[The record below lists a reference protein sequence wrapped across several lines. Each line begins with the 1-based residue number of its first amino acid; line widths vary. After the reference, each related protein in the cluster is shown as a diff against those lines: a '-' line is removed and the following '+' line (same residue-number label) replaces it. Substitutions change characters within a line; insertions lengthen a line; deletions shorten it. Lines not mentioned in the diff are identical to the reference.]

1 MSYFV
6 ENIKNICKEYEKVA
20 MFIDMDGTINEYVVY
35 NEKETKKKMEEDYMN
50 VKPIPIILNRL
61 SEIEKIQNVHIYI
74 LSLSK
79 SNKISKQK
87 EKWLE
92 ENVKF
97 IPKKNWIIL
106 TKEKGEYNSENRD
119 EIKTIKM
126 KEKLNTYN
134 HIIFLDDDHKILKKS
149 IEKLG
154 KQIDAFHISS
164 AII

>member
-1 MSYFV
+1 M
-6 ENIKNICKEYEKVA
+6 
-20 MFIDMDGTINEYVVY
+20 
-35 NEKETKKKMEEDYMN
+35 
-50 VKPIPIILNRL
+50 
-61 SEIEKIQNVHIYI
+61 
-74 LSLSK
+74 SLSK
-79 SNKISKQK
+79 SNEISKQK

-97 IPKKNWIIL
+97 IPKENWIIL

-126 KEKLNTYN
+126 KEKLNIYK

-149 IEKLG
+149 IKKLG
-154 KQIDAFHISS
+154 KQIDAFHILS

>member
-1 MSYFV
+1 M
-6 ENIKNICKEYEKVA
+6 
-20 MFIDMDGTINEYVVY
+20 
-35 NEKETKKKMEEDYMN
+35 
-50 VKPIPIILNRL
+50 
-61 SEIEKIQNVHIYI
+61 
-74 LSLSK
+74 SLSK
-79 SNKISKQK
+79 SNEISKQK

-97 IPKKNWIIL
+97 IPKENWIIL
-106 TKEKGEYNSENRD
+106 TKEKCEYNSENRD

-126 KEKLNTYN
+126 KEILNIYN